1 MSTDQADVT
10 RARAALRDLTA
21 AVERL
26 RHARPD
32 SIDLRRLAEDVA
44 RVAADID
51 FVAGPPQPGPEPT
64 VHVIPDHEYD
74 PQLFADADYEG
85 VGPRRQ

>member
-1 MSTDQADVT
+1 MPTDQADVT

-26 RHARPD
+26 RRSRPD
-32 SIDLRRLAEDVA
+32 SIDLRRLSEDVA
-44 RVAADID
+44 RVATDID
-51 FVAGPPQPGPEPT
+51 LVAGPLQTRPEPT
-64 VHVIPDHEYD
+64 VQVIPDHDYD
-74 PQLFADADYEG
+74 PQLFADADDEG